1 MEDVLKVIQS
11 IHESRS
17 AVLDIIPPEF
27 ALRASYRH
35 LVAPHTTS
43 TVHQNN
49 RSVAGTSPASGS
61 GGSENTDKRDNNSD
75 GNKTHGN
82 EEGDHDGDDDDDN
95 DDDDDTTEAPSGRH
109 APPPTYQ
116 PTFANQVLPSMS
128 MSPSWYAASTQKNAY
143 ANWMSPSFY
152 YSRPATSVV
161 LPKKRKRKRQD
172 DGDDDDDDDKDHQQ
186 TDDRHQQHGEGYRP
200 SSENGSAMTSLDRQ
214 HHQQSQELPRQT
226 IHQAVSAVPPFVPR
240 DIVSRCLDYRLRRY
254 SPKVTP
260 QRMRH
265 VLQNFLKNM
274 VLKGNDES

>member
-1 MEDVLKVIQS
+1 VEDVLKVIQS

-43 TVHQNN
+43 AVHQNN
-49 RSVAGTSPASGS
+49 RSVTGASSNPGGTES
-61 GGSENTDKRDNNSD
+61 TDKKGNNIDGNNSD
-75 GNKTHGN
+75 GNKVDGN
-82 EEGDHDGDDDDDN
+82 EADHDGYDDDD

-116 PTFANQVLPSMS
+116 PSFANQVLPSMS

-143 ANWMSPSFY
+143 TNWMSPSFY
-152 YSRPATSVV
+152 YSRPATSVL
-161 LPKKRKRKRQD
+161 LPKKRKRKQQD
-172 DGDDDDDDDKDHQQ
+172 HDDDDHDDKDQQ
-186 TDDRHQQHGEGYRP
+186 QVDDHHQQHEQDYRP
-200 SSENGSAMTSLDRQ
+200 LENGFAMTSLDRQ
-214 HHQQSQELPRQT
+214 HHQETQQLPRQT
-226 IHQAVSAVPPFVPR
+226 THQATPTLPPFVPR
-240 DIVSRCLDYRLRRY
+240 DIISRCLDYRLRRY